1 MRSLGWRL
9 KVVHPTTSG
18 NEKAG
23 NLCSPPAVP
32 VFVFETV
39 LVDQRTPGAAGKR
52 IISVSVIDIEVIVLV
67 MPVGALSAIAF
78 MLLTIAPRCHER
90 NSLCCFD
97 ARRGERVCPPGVL
110 PPHSSFRVA
119 SPSTQPL
126 QMRHCAG
133 FNRFHGGEDDPEAV
147 NVVGGRRFRRNSRLN
162 RAGKHLDQTLQ
173 PSLVERVITRIVEV

>member
-39 LVDQRTPGAAGKR
+39 LVGQRTPGAAGKR

-67 MPVGALSAIAF
+67 MPVGAHSAIAF

-90 NSLCCFD
+90 NGLCCFD
-97 ARRGERVCPPGVL
+97 ARMGGPVCPPGVL
-110 PPHSSFRVA
+110 PPH
-119 SPSTQPL
+119 
-126 QMRHCAG
+126 
-133 FNRFHGGEDDPEAV
+133 
-147 NVVGGRRFRRNSRLN
+147 
-162 RAGKHLDQTLQ
+162 
-173 PSLVERVITRIVEV
+173 